1 MVWKNDRNRGQK
13 LLLHSHI
20 FGGFWGLDVGF
31 LGRFDCDLKL
41 VSPTGS
47 VWKLMWSRIW
57 SLVVVL
63 MDFGF
68 WEKREKME
76 LFGGV
81 SCAVFCLVPSL
92 LGHWNWGF
100 IYMEGLGQVALWF
113 VRVSEGKMEF
123 CSWDILYYFDSL
135 FFVSTNGDEWDR
147 NRRI

>member
-68 WEKREKME
+68 LEKREKME

-81 SCAVFCLVPSL
+81 SCAVFCLL
-92 LGHWNWGF
+92 LSARALKLRFYLYGRIRSSGIVVCESEWGQNGVLF
-100 IYMEGLGQVALWF
+100 LRYFVLFWF
-113 VRVSEGKMEF
+113 SFF
-123 CSWDILYYFDSL
+123 CFKKWWW
-135 FFVSTNGDEWDR
+135 VG
-147 NRRI
+147 